1 LAETDHLR
9 GHPFKLQRKPFS
21 WRMNRL
27 KIFNL
32 LSFNYC
38 RFSNAGANCMPQA
51 VWFLNQ
57 HLVHTT
63 SFCKSSHADSEK
75 TPNETKFFH
84 LNGDRTFSGLFN
96 PFTENQMRKPKTKV
110 SVIGS
115 GSVGAAIA
123 FSIMT
128 QSISDALA
136 LIDCDEKRVT
146 GELLDLQQCSQFV
159 DHCFI
164 SGGKGKVIRYYSRFV
179 QIILIRVVPEIVK
192 HSPNCIIVVVSNPVD
207 ILTHAVWRLSG
218 FPKHRVLGSGT
229 LLDSARFRYLIGRK
243 FGIAPASVHAY
254 IIGEHGDSSV
264 AVWSK
269 ISVGGLNL
277 ADIYPK
283 FGHEDDPKRFADIHR
298 DVASYGFLSTS
309 AYKIIQM
316 KGYTSWA
323 IGLSCATLCN
333 ALLHDRHTILPV
345 STNVKGLFGIDYEV
359 FLSMPCVISSGGV
372 MSIVNLD
379 LSEKE
384 MQMFKTSA
392 GILHA
397 ASSGLLW

>member
-1 LAETDHLR
+1 
-9 GHPFKLQRKPFS
+9 
-21 WRMNRL
+21 
-27 KIFNL
+27 
-32 LSFNYC
+32 
-38 RFSNAGANCMPQA
+38 MPQA

-164 SGGKGKVIRYYSRFV
+164 SGGKDYSYTCDSDVVFV
-179 QIILIRVVPEIVK
+179 TAGARQKEGESRLNLMQRNLDILKCVVPEIVK

-298 DVASYGFLSTS
+298 DVVES